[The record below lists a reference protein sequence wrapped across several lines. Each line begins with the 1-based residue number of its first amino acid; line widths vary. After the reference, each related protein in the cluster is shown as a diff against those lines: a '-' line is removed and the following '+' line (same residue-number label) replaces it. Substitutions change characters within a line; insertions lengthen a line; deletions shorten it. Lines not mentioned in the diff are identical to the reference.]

1 MTPETRPRGSLDPMA
16 VSPCSLASRSVVPL
30 VAALALS
37 VIVRVGSCVT
47 DEVGG
52 VDAASAPD
60 APWYGRLRPRP

>member
-1 MTPETRPRGSLDPMA
+1 MTM
-16 VSPCSLASRSVVPL
+16 SPCSLVARSVVPL